1 VGRLLVISGVPASGK
16 SSYCQWLTWQGWTF
30 INHDRANT
38 ATRPIDQTWWRLV
51 VTGRAVD
58 FLKVVT
64 NGDRDVV
71 LEFGFPMALLPQV
84 ERLKI
89 AGVRHWWFDANHD
102 TARTVF
108 LARNQKAIREHK
120 LDRLVPLAAFDNY
133 VRDIT
138 AHHGQIREIFGS
150 RVIETLLPNGSHLTF
165 KEIQVWIDR
174 YDESTV

>member
-1 VGRLLVISGVPASGK
+1 MTRHAMC
-16 SSYCQWLTWQGWTF
+16 SS
-30 INHDRANT
+30 
-38 ATRPIDQTWWRLV
+38 P
-51 VTGRAVD
+51 
-58 FLKVVT
+58 
-64 NGDRDVV
+64 
-71 LEFGFPMALLPQV
+71 
-84 ERLKI
+84 
-89 AGVRHWWFDANHD
+89 
-102 TARTVF
+102 
-108 LARNQKAIREHK
+108 RNEKAIREHK